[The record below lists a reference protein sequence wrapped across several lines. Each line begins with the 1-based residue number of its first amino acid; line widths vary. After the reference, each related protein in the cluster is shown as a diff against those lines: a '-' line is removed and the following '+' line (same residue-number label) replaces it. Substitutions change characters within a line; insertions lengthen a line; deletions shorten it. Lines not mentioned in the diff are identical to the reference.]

1 MNQLLEVS
9 GISKSFGGVH
19 ANRDVSLNIAESTI
33 RCVVGPNGAGKS
45 TFLSMLSGHTRP
57 DTGKIVFRGKDITG
71 WPVHRVAKFG
81 IVRKFQRPSFYPD
94 LTVAENLTIPVLA
107 TGLRRIKVR
116 TAVEEVADQ
125 VSLSDALEVRAAHLP
140 HGRTQWLEIGMLVA
154 RKAKM
159 MLLDEPTAGMTPEET
174 TKTSELIARLVA
186 ENGVSSIVIEHDMA
200 FVRSLNSDVTVLHL
214 GEVIAEGPM
223 ATVERDEQVR
233 AVYLGEELD

>member
-1 MNQLLEVS
+1 MNELLEVS
-9 GISKSFGGVH
+9 GVSKTFGGVR
-19 ANRDVSLNIAESTI
+19 ANRDVSLTVAESTI

-57 DTGKIVFRGKDITG
+57 DAGKIVFRDKDITG

-107 TGLRRIKVR
+107 TGLRGAKLTSAVR
-116 TAVEEVADQ
+116 EVADQ
-125 VSLSDALEVRAAHLP
+125 VSLLDALDVRGAHLP

-154 RKAKM
+154 RRARL
-159 MLLDEPTAGMTPEET
+159 MLLDEPTAGMTPDET
-174 TKTSELIARLVA
+174 MKTSQLIARLVG
-186 ENGVSSIVIEHDMA
+186 EHGVAAIVIEHDMG

-223 ATVERDEQVR
+223 SAVEADEQVR
-233 AVYLGEELD
+233 AVYLGQELD